1 MAAAAERPEALR
13 GGIALRA
20 DCNRG
25 AGVVAFPEP
34 GAVRM
39 GPLALTRAMCPP
51 DSLSDRFARDVE
63 RAVRWTVRDGHLH
76 LELPEA
82 SGILWFTRRTDG
94 PFRGIVK
101 LAAGRLAEAAQDG

>member
-1 MAAAAERPEALR
+1 
-13 GGIALRA
+13 
-20 DCNRG
+20 
-25 AGVVAFPEP
+25 VVAFLKP

-51 DSLSDRFARDVE
+51 GSLSDRFARDVE

-82 SGILWFTRRTDG
+82 SGILWLKRRTDG
-94 PFRGIVK
+94 PFRSPSSSPCAPGYDCDGTVPQ
-101 LAAGRLAEAAQDG
+101 GRVAHRSQPPPATHD